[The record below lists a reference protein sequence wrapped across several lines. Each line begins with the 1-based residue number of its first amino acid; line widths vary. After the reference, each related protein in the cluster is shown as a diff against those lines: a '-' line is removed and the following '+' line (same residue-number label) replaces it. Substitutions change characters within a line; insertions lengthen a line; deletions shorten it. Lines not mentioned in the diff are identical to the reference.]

1 MACYLTLVDTRIE
14 KLDGWSI
21 WQAPQE
27 ENERVDALA
36 KVVVTLPIQ
45 ETMMLSVYLQVM
57 ASISLKWVNK
67 IH

>member
-14 KLDGWSI
+14 NLDGWSI